1 MEQSIPHIRQES
13 MWELQFERQITLRN
27 HGESL
32 LVRSNVS
39 AELWIC
45 PMQHRDRDGWSWYWL
60 ESVCWIVGECLL
72 DCWRVSASLKVVC
85 WQCWQCY
92 HPHEATAHFQ
102 TIVTDAFIGLELMS
116 W

>member
-1 MEQSIPHIRQES
+1 MEQSIPYIRQEF

-45 PMQHRDRDGWSWYWL
+45 PVQRRDRDGWSWCWL

-72 DCWRVSASLKVVC
+72 VLRLSAGSVGSVIIPMKLLLTFR
-85 WQCWQCY
+85 Q
-92 HPHEATAHFQ
+92 
-102 TIVTDAFIGLELMS
+102 L
-116 W
+116 

>member
-1 MEQSIPHIRQES
+1 MEQSIPYIRQES

-45 PMQHRDRDGWSWYWL
+45 PMQHRDGWSWFWL

-72 DCWRVSASLKVVC
+72 VLRLSAGSVGSVIIPMKLLLTFR
-85 WQCWQCY
+85 Q
-92 HPHEATAHFQ
+92 
-102 TIVTDAFIGLELMS
+102 L
-116 W
+116 

>member
-1 MEQSIPHIRQES
+1 MEQSIPYIRQES

-45 PMQHRDRDGWSWYWL
+45 PMQTEMAGLGFGWRVSVGLL
-60 ESVCWIVGECLL
+60 ESVC
-72 DCWRVSASLKVVC
+72 
-85 WQCWQCY
+85 
-92 HPHEATAHFQ
+92 
-102 TIVTDAFIGLELMS
+102 
-116 W
+116 